1 MIKNTKAKI
10 STIETLTG
18 TRYII
23 IDAATGIII
32 DNAQGYG
39 FKTTEAAFRYATS
52 KGWIVVNPPY
62 VLEINPL
69 F

>member
-1 MIKNTKAKI
+1 MATDQKIKIN
-10 STIETLTG
+10 TIETSTG
-18 TRYII
+18 TRYIL

-39 FKTTEAAFRYATS
+39 FKTAEAAFRYATS

-62 VLEINPL
+62 APEINPL